1 MTLNEFKVVISK
13 KNLIAFLCLFIV
25 IEIGLIAMIIFSD
38 YVLMGSV
45 LAIVLL
51 IIGLIA
57 ILSTVLFSVKVI
69 GSTIKVRTRSGGQY
83 EFNCSD
89 IDEVICSKRD
99 SVRYGPSFY
108 ITIMT
113 KSQKLNL
120 EGTMVGFQEMAG
132 YILNK
137 YENNEIRHTA
147 VSENCKK
154 MLIRYKNGDIFKK
167 KK

>member
-1 MTLNEFKVVISK
+1 MTPNQFKVVISK
-13 KNLIAFLCLFIV
+13 KNLIAFLCLFFV
-25 IEIGLIAMIIFSD
+25 IEIALIVMILFSD
-38 YVLMGSV
+38 YVLLGTV

-57 ILSTVLFSVKVI
+57 VLSTSLFSVKVNQ
-69 GSTIKVRTRSGGQY
+69 STIKVRTRSGGQY

-108 ITIMT
+108 ITLIT

-120 EGTMVGFQEMAG
+120 EATMTGFQEMAG
-132 YILNK
+132 YILDK
-137 YENNEIRHTA
+137 YENGEIKHTA

-154 MLIRYKNGDIFKK
+154 ILYKYKNGDIFKK